1 MSWREVDQY
10 TVDKLGIVGRDG
22 DFEQG
27 MIFSASGGADDL
39 FVGVHES
46 LVSLVILTKLI
57 A

>member
-1 MSWREVDQY
+1 M
-10 TVDKLGIVGRDG
+10 DKLGVVGRESN
-22 DFEQG
+22 FEEG
-27 MIFSASGGADDL
+27 MILSASGGADDL